1 MAISGSITA
10 RPLIGPLFVTPKEI
24 DFFNSI
30 TKELIQRI
38 VAQEITYYSVSEEH
52 TKTHDLYEEA
62 IRKTVFVPVTINA
75 LVLYDPPKQTANQF
89 SIDTIYS
96 IEAYFHIHELRERNI
111 IPREGD
117 FVKFGNIFYE
127 IEKLT
132 RPQIVYGQ
140 MDHEVMVKAE
150 CRVSRRSQFD
160 FVDSES

>member
-30 TKELIQRI
+30 TKELIQKI

-75 LVLYDPPKQTANQF
+75 LVLYNPPKQTVSQF
-89 SIDTIYS
+89 SIDTIYT
-96 IEAYFHIHELRERNI
+96 IEIYFYIHELQERNI

-117 FVKFGNIFYE
+117 FVKYGETLYE

-132 RPQIVYGQ
+132 QPQITFGQ
-140 MDHEVMVKAE
+140 IDHKVMVKAE
-150 CRVSRRSQFD
+150 ARVARESQFD
-160 FVDSES
+160 IVNE